1 MNENYEVNELA
12 TAETKA
18 LLKAIEIII
27 ELSPTKEEAKERI
40 KEIENALGKE
50 KEPTEHRDK

>member
-1 MNENYEVNELA
+1 MEHNEVNELA

-27 ELSPTKEEAKERI
+27 DLSHTKEEAKERI

-50 KEPTEHRDK
+50 KEPTDNRDK